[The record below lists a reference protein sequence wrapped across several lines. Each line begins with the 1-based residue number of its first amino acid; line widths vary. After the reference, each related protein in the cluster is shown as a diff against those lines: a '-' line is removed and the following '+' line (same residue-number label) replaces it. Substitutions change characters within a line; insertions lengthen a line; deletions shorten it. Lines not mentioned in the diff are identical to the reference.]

1 MNSVNHSLDEFLQKP
16 GKHRKQRNKKKTE
29 KTKETT
35 GRMLRNEGESYGFL
49 YFLFSDSKEMANKK
63 GNQTIP

>member
-16 GKHRKQRNKKKTE
+16 RKYRKQRNKKKAE

-35 GRMLRNEGESYGFL
+35 GRMLRNDGESYGFH

>member
-1 MNSVNHSLDEFLQKP
+1 MNSVKHSLFEFLQKP
-16 GKHRKQRNKKKTE
+16 GKLRKQRNKKKTE
-29 KTKETT
+29 KTMETT

-49 YFLFSDSKEMANKK
+49 YFLFSDSKEMANKT